1 MSFIQVNDFK
11 QGMDR
16 TRKRVMS
23 PAGSM
28 WDLANCHLT
37 RGGDVERN
45 KRFVPTYSLPVTLG
59 VSQTFGLSQVKG
71 QIYTFG
77 SAGAPTMPVGVQY
90 QRLDPGDGST
100 MVKLLDARSYDG
112 NFFAGAEFDNGN
124 IGWFYNGTRIAA
136 LDTLADSNSTYNTLA
151 DYFASK
157 LNSRTDVVANSFTST
172 VVITAVVPGT
182 GFSIS
187 TATVNNGGAGDQ
199 TATLTTLQANV
210 AAVAEVAA
218 TGTITITG
226 GSQNIGVNQITQV
239 LIDGVNVLASPVDF
253 QAGVIATA
261 GSLAAAISGSGLSN
275 YSASSVGNIVTIT
288 APAGTGATANGITVS
303 SVNSGDVT
311 ATYANLAGGVTAV
324 TAVAQVSQVA
334 FGGTYEALD
343 KFTITI
349 NATNYVAT
357 GRASGHMTSAFVYKK
372 RVYGVANSLLRY
384 CAISAPT
391 DWTTATPASGSSFI
405 NMNSDS
411 EGSERLTAIE
421 QYQTYV
427 GIWSRRQL
435 RLYALNTDATTNTF
449 IQTLQNTG
457 TVAPRSVLA
466 YGNTD
471 VFYLDQTGIRSVKAR
486 DASNAAFVS
495 DIGTKIDTYVKDYT
509 LTISAESVQRAF
521 SIVDPVD
528 GRFWLSIGA
537 KIFVL
542 SYYPSQQIQGWS
554 HYDMPGTVEGLV
566 VAFNNIYVRIGDT
579 IYLYG
584 GITGQTYPN
593 AGEQIATVKTGFLSA
608 NEPANM
614 KTIFGFD
621 IACSNEWLTTCL
633 PDPRDETKYV
643 TIGRPYEPTYGD
655 DNVAVDARGGLMA
668 FEFVCSRAGAATLS
682 SFTAHFNKDES
693 R

>member
-1 MSFIQVNDFK
+1 MPFIQVNDFK

-16 TRKRVMS
+16 TRKRVVA

-28 WDLANCHLT
+28 WDLVNCHLT

-45 KRFVPTYSLPVTLG
+45 KRFVPQFSLPAG
-59 VSQTFGLSQVKG
+59 QTFGLSQVRG

-77 SAGAPTMPVGVQY
+77 SAASPTMPVGVQY
-90 QRLDPGDGST
+90 QRLDPGDGSN

-124 IGWFYNGTRIAA
+124 IGWFYNGTRIAT

-157 LNSRTDVVANSFTST
+157 INSRTDVVANSFTST
-172 VVITAVVPGT
+172 VVVTAVTAGT
-182 GFSIS
+182 AFTIS
-187 TATVNNGGAGDQ
+187 TATLNGGGVNDQ
-199 TATLTTLQANV
+199 TAVVTTLQANV
-210 AAVAEVAA
+210 PAVAETRA
-218 TGTITITG
+218 TATVTVTG
-226 GSQNIGVNQITQV
+226 GTQNIGVNRVTQV
-239 LIDGVNVLASPVDF
+239 LINGVNVLANAVDF
-253 QAGVIATA
+253 QVDLSTTA
-261 GSLAAAISGSGLSN
+261 AALAAAITGSGLSS
-275 YSASSVGNIVTIT
+275 YTAASVGAVVTIT
-288 APAGTGATANGITVS
+288 APAGTGATANGISVSTV
-303 SVNSGDVT
+303 VAGDVT
-311 ATYANLAGGVTAV
+311 TGSVNFAGGVTAV
-324 TAVAQVSQVA
+324 AAVAQVSQVA

-349 NATNYVAT
+349 NGTGYVAT
-357 GRASGHMTSAFVYKK
+357 GRASGHMTSAFIYKK

-391 DWTTATPASGSSFI
+391 DWSTATPSSGSSFI

-495 DIGTKIDTYVKDYT
+495 DIGTKVDPYVKDYT
-509 LTISAESVQRAF
+509 ATISAESVQRAF
-521 SIVDPVD
+521 SIVDPID
-528 GRFWLSIGA
+528 GRFWLSIGS

-554 HYDMPGTVEGLV
+554 HYDMSGNVDGLV
-566 VAFNNIYVRIGDT
+566 VAFNNIYVRVGDT
-579 IYLYG
+579 ILLYG
-584 GITGQTYPN
+584 GITGAVYPN
-593 AGEQIATVKTGFLSA
+593 ANEQIAVVKTGFLSA

-614 KTIFGFD
+614 KNMLGFD
-621 IACSNEWLTTCL
+621 IACTNVWVTTCL
-633 PDPRDETKYV
+633 PDPRDETKSI
-643 TIGRPYEPTYGD
+643 TLGRFFEPTYGD
-655 DNVAVDARGGLMA
+655 DNVATNVRGGTLA
-668 FEFVCSRAGAATLS
+668 FEFTCSAAGAATLS
-682 SFTAHFNKDES
+682 SFTAHFNKDET

>member
-1 MSFIQVNDFK
+1 MPFIQVNDFK

-16 TRKRVMS
+16 TRKRVS
-23 PAGSM
+23 APAGSM
-28 WDLANCHLT
+28 WDMTNCHLT
-37 RGGDVERN
+37 RGGDVERS
-45 KRFVPTYSLPVTLG
+45 KRFVPQFTLPAG
-59 VSQTFGLSQVKG
+59 QTFGLFQIRGQV
-71 QIYTFG
+71 YTFG
-77 SAGAPTMPVGVQY
+77 SVSSPSMPVGVQY
-90 QRLDPGDGST
+90 QKLDPLDASS
-100 MVKLLDARSYDG
+100 MVRLLDARSYDG
-112 NFFAGAEFDNGN
+112 KFFAGAEFNNGN
-124 IGWFYNGTRIAA
+124 IGWFYDGVRVTA
-136 LDTLADSNSTYNTLA
+136 LDTLADTNSNYNTLA
-151 DYFASK
+151 DYFAAK
-157 LNSRTDVVANSFTST
+157 INARTDVVANSFTST

-182 GFSIS
+182 PFTIS
-187 TATVNNGGAGDQ
+187 TATVNNGGTNDQ

-210 AAVAEVAA
+210 AAVPETSA

-226 GSQNIGVNQITQV
+226 GSQNVGVNRITQV
-239 LIDGVNVLASPVDF
+239 LIGGINVLANPVDF
-253 QAGVIATA
+253 QSGVIATA
-261 GSLAAAISGSGLSN
+261 AALAAAITGSGLTT
-275 YSASSVGNIVTIT
+275 YSASAVGNVVTIQ
-288 APAGTGATANGITVS
+288 APAGTGATANGTTVS
-303 SVNSGDVT
+303 TVNAGDVT
-311 ATYANLAGGVTAV
+311 ASYANLAGGVTAV
-324 TAVAQVSQVA
+324 AAVAQVSQVA

-349 NATNYVAT
+349 NGTDYVAT

-372 RVYGVANSLLRY
+372 RIYGVANSLLRY
-384 CAISAPT
+384 SAISAPS

-495 DIGTKIDTYVKDYT
+495 DIGTKVDTYVKEYRA
-509 LTISAESVQRAF
+509 TISVESVQRAF

-528 GRFWLSIGA
+528 GRFWLSIGS

-554 HYDMPGTVEGLV
+554 HYDMPGNVDGMV
-566 VAFNNIYVRIGDT
+566 VAFDSIYVRVGDT

-584 GITGQTYPN
+584 GITGQTYPLEN
-593 AGEQIATVKTGFLSA
+593 EQIAIVETGFLSA

-614 KTIFGFD
+614 KTMLGFD
-621 IACSNEWLTTCL
+621 MACTNEWLVQCL
-633 PDPRDETKYV
+633 PDPRDETKMI
-643 TIGRPYEPTYGD
+643 TIGRIYEPTYGD
-655 DNVAVDARGGLMA
+655 DNVAADARGGLMA
-668 FEFVCSRAGAATLS
+668 FKFTCSRAGAASLS
-682 SFTAHFNKDES
+682 SFTAHFNKDET

>member
-1 MSFIQVNDFK
+1 MSFIQINDFK

-16 TRKRVMS
+16 TRKRVVA

-45 KRFVPTYSLPVTLG
+45 KRFVPTYTLPAG
-59 VSQTFGLSQVKG
+59 QTFGLSQVRG

-77 SAGAPTMPVGVQY
+77 SATAPAVPVGVQY
-90 QRLDPGDGST
+90 QKLDPGDGSA

-112 NFFAGAEFDNGN
+112 NFFAGAEYDNGN

-157 LNSRTDVVANSFTST
+157 INARTDVVANSFTST
-172 VVITAVVPGT
+172 VVVTAVVAGT
-182 GFSIS
+182 AFTIS
-187 TATVNNGGAGDQ
+187 TATVNNGGVNDQ
-199 TATLTTLQANV
+199 TAVVTTLQANV
-210 AAVAEVAA
+210 PAVAETRA
-218 TGTITITG
+218 TGTVTITG
-226 GSQNIGVNQITQV
+226 GTQNVGTNRITQV
-239 LIDGVNVLASPVDF
+239 QINGVNVIAAPVDF
-253 QAGVIATA
+253 QSGLANTA
-261 GSLAAAISGSGLSN
+261 ASLAAAISGSGLTN
-275 YSASSVGNIVTIT
+275 YTASAVGAVVTIT
-288 APAGTGATANGITVS
+288 APAGTGATANGVTVAT
-303 SVNSGDVT
+303 VVAGDVT
-311 ATYANLAGGVTAV
+311 TSTANMSGGVTAV
-324 TAVAQVSQVA
+324 AAVAQVSQVA

-349 NATNYVAT
+349 NGTNYVAT

-372 RVYGVANSLLRY
+372 RIYGVANSLLRY
-384 CAISAPT
+384 SAISAPS
-391 DWTTATPASGSSFI
+391 DWTTVTPASGSSFI

-411 EGSERLTAIE
+411 EGSERLTAVE

-449 IQTLQNTG
+449 IQTLNNTG

-495 DIGTKIDTYVKDYT
+495 DIGTKIDTYVKEYT
-509 LTISAESVQRAF
+509 KTISAESVQRAF

-528 GRFWLSIGA
+528 GRFWLSVGA

-554 HYDMPGTVEGLV
+554 HYDMSGNVDGLV
-566 VAFNNIYVRIGDT
+566 VAFNNIYVRIGDI

-584 GITGQTYPN
+584 GITGDTYPN
-593 AGEQIATVKTGFLSA
+593 ANEQIATVKTGFLTA

-614 KTIFGFD
+614 KTMFGFD
-621 IACSNEWLTTCL
+621 IACTNEWLTTCL
-633 PDPRDETKYV
+633 PDPTDETKYV
-643 TIGRPYEPTYGD
+643 TIGRPFEPSYGD
-655 DNVAVDARGGLMA
+655 SNIAVDARGGVLA

-682 SFTAHFNKDES
+682 SVTAHFMKDEKTT
-693 R
+693 